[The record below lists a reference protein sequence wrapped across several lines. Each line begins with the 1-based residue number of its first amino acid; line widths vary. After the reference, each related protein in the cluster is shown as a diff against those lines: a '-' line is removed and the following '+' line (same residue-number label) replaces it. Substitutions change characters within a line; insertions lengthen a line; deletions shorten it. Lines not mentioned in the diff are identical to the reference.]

1 MSRIN
6 DNKIKYRLKVD
17 IVVKAKDMKQVVEAF
32 HQQAMAK
39 INANV
44 GNDPVNLELFFDA
57 STNKPV
63 LAGQFDLSPVNHCV
77 TYDLMGM
84 PQ

>member
-1 MSRIN
+1 MSRN
-6 DNKIKYRLKVD
+6 DDKKIKYRLKVD
-17 IVVKAKDMKQVVEAF
+17 IVVKAKDMRQVVDAF
-32 HQQAMAK
+32 HQQAIAK

-44 GNDPVNLELFFDA
+44 GNDPINLELFFDA
-57 STNKPV
+57 STDKPV
-63 LAGQFDLSPVNHCV
+63 LAGKFDLNPVNHQV